1 MSNNVRSLTTR
12 RKIKALDKDIQEL
25 TEVTTV
31 LKTAMQGLSKYNH
44 YSNIRNRVNDMF
56 VFYNEI
62 KTARDKKREILER
75 LKNEQSK
82 ELDT

>member
-1 MSNNVRSLTTR
+1 MSNVLDMASR

-25 TEVTTV
+25 TEVTTI
-31 LKTAMQGLSKYNH
+31 LKTAMQGLGKYTH

-56 VFYNEI
+56 VFYTEI
-62 KTARDKKREILER
+62 KTARDKKQQILER
-75 LKNEQSK
+75 LKNEQNQ

>member
-1 MSNNVRSLTTR
+1 MSNVHDMVAR

-25 TEVTTV
+25 AEVTTI
-31 LKTAMQGLSKYNH
+31 LKTAMTGLGKYTH

-62 KTARDKKREILER
+62 KHAKEKKLEILER
-75 LKNEQSK
+75 LKNE
-82 ELDT
+82 L